1 MCEPGVRYQWIKPA
15 SGAAMP
21 ASNKYV
27 PGRIGYIIRVLG
39 SRLHARTLEMNVL

>member
-1 MCEPGVRYQWIKPA
+1 MRTPGVRCQWNKPA
-15 SGAAMP
+15 SGGAMP

-39 SRLHARTLEMNVL
+39 GRLHARTLEINVL